1 MAAIAAWLLAGV
13 AALALGLT
21 LGMRRSDPV
30 RGASAAVAPRAP
42 AATPHAPDVAPRAAS
57 SDAILIALPE
67 PSPGVLPSEPPPE
80 LVSEAPSASAS
91 SAAAFASSAPAS
103 GSELPRAT
111 ATETSPAAAPA
122 PAEEPAPPFDA
133 EAASAAIR
141 AAFTRASGCRGPSDP
156 TGEVTVTL
164 TYAPSGRVTTATVG
178 GIFAGTAVGGCIA
191 ATLRSARVPAF
202 SGAHLTV
209 KRTALLK

>member
-1 MAAIAAWLLAGV
+1 
-13 AALALGLT
+13 
-21 LGMRRSDPV
+21 MRRGDPV

-42 AATPHAPDVAPRAAS
+42 AATPRAPAAAPRAAS
-57 SDAILIALPE
+57 SDAILIALPQ

-91 SAAAFASSAPAS
+91 GAADFAPSTPRSDSELTAAVATQASPASAPAQ
-103 GSELPRAT
+103 
-111 ATETSPAAAPA
+111 
-122 PAEEPAPPFDA
+122 EPAPPFDA

-164 TYAPSGRVTTATVG
+164 TYAPSGRVTTATVS

-202 SGAHLTV
+202 SGEHLTV